1 MEKEARALTHSL
13 IHVESSDA
21 SALNISELLTNKFDY
36 VVKRD
41 MYKPHKETLAV
52 YDFLR
57 QIMINKNNNIKTPI
71 VILSS
76 DTAISGGTIAGV
88 TEKFMYAQDN
98 VYKSNLKV
106 IYIDSSPDMATKKY
120 SMYGDFVNSI
130 LSDTMGITDSSF
142 TLHRVPLSP
151 ENIYLVG
158 IDENILS
165 DEQDGLIRKHNIN
178 SFSLQNMK
186 KKGIDKIMK
195 HIIETCQYDDVHIV
209 IDLACMDIK
218 YAPSVYREVN
228 VSDGFDYDQ
237 MIQIVDSLKKLQ
249 KINSIDIT
257 GYNFGNITD
266 KELHHTSNMLTIR
279 TIVGIL
285 SSLIDLKQQT
295 INVFNEDS
303 RFLIWKKLDDD
314 NPIGWLI
321 LRNMDLKIKEE
332 LIKNIGD
339 DRIITI
345 SINDED
351 DCYEAFVTTTCMREQ
366 QEKSFYTATSVY
378 DCCLYPGEKLN
389 MCFELINNPMV
400 PLMSDA
406 HSFPEDHHTVNG
418 AIKMNVLT

>member
-1 MEKEARALTHSL
+1 MEKDKRSNTHSL

-21 SALNISELLTNKFDY
+21 SALNISELLTSKFDY

-52 YDFLR
+52 YDLLR
-57 QIMINKNNNIKTPI
+57 QIMIDKNRNIQTPI

-76 DTAISGGTIAGV
+76 DTAISGATIAGV

-98 VYKSNLKV
+98 VYKSHLKV
-106 IYIDSSPDMATKKY
+106 IYIDSSPDMSTKKY
-120 SMYGDFVNSI
+120 TMYGDFVNSI
-130 LSDTMGITDSSF
+130 LSDTMAITDTSF

-178 SFSLQNMK
+178 SFTLQNMK
-186 KKGIDKIMK
+186 KKGVDKIMN
-195 HIIETCQYDDVHIV
+195 HIIETCRNEDVHIV

-218 YAPSVYREVN
+218 YAPSVYREAN
-228 VSDGFDYDQ
+228 ASDGFDYDQ
-237 MIQIVDSLKKLQ
+237 MIQIVKSLKKLE

-257 GYNFGNITD
+257 GYNFGSIGD
-266 KELHHTSNMLTIR
+266 KEKHHTSNMLTIR
-279 TIVGIL
+279 TIDGIV
-285 SSLIDLKQQT
+285 SSLIDLKQQC
-295 INVFNEDS
+295 INIFNEES
-303 RFLIWKKLDDD
+303 RFLIWKKLDDE

-351 DCYEAFVTTTCMREQ
+351 DCYEAFVTTTCMKEQ
-366 QEKSFYTATSVY
+366 QEKSFYTAESVY

-389 MCFELINNPMV
+389 MCFELINNPLV

-406 HSFPEDHHTVNG
+406 HSFPEDQQCANVS
-418 AIKMNVLT
+418 IKMNV